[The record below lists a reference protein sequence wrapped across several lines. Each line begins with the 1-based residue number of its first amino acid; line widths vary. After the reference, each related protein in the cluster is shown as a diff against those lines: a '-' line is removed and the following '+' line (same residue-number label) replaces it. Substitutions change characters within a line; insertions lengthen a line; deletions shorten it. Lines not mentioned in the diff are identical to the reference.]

1 MRNKRAIQETSPWN
15 LLPALLVIGLF
26 FSAFAIFFYTSLL
39 PDSTKDILGDHNLS
53 LQNYVRYFH
62 SKYDLLILGETLW
75 LSAKLTIV
83 TFLLGYPVTYII
95 VRSESSTLRN
105 FLLMS
110 LIMTFL
116 SGTVTRAY
124 AWLVI
129 LGNAGLIN
137 TALLKLG
144 MINKAVPLLYN
155 ELGVFI
161 AILHFVLPFFVLT
174 MMGPLKNV
182 ARTYEESA
190 INLGASR
197 FTTFLHI
204 TLPLSLH
211 GIVAASSLVF
221 ALSLS
226 SFLFPMILGGGR
238 VRFVANAIYEYIFVN
253 FNFPFAAATATIF
266 LIVSLFFV
274 WAFSTIQKLV
284 NQTYSLRKT

>member
-1 MRNKRAIQETSPWN
+1 MKTKRYSKETSSWN

-26 FSAFAIFFYTSLL
+26 FSAFAIFLYTSLL
-39 PDSTKDILGDHNLS
+39 PDGTKDILGDHELS
-53 LQNYVRYFH
+53 LQNYIKYFH
-62 SKYDLLILGETLW
+62 SEYDLLILIETLW
-75 LSAKLTIV
+75 LSAKLTIAA
-83 TFLLGYPVTYII
+83 FLLGYPVTYII
-95 VRSESSTLRN
+95 VRSESSLLRN
-105 FLLMS
+105 FLLAS
-110 LIMTFL
+110 LVMTFL
-116 SGTVTRAY
+116 SGSVTRAY

-137 TALLKLG
+137 TLLLKLG
-144 MINKAVPLLYN
+144 LLNKAVSLVYN

-182 ARTYEESA
+182 SRTFEESA

-197 FTTFLHI
+197 FTTFLRI

-266 LIVSLFFV
+266 LVIALFFV
-274 WAFSTIQKLV
+274 WAFSTVQKLV
-284 NQTYSLRKT
+284 NQTYTLRKV